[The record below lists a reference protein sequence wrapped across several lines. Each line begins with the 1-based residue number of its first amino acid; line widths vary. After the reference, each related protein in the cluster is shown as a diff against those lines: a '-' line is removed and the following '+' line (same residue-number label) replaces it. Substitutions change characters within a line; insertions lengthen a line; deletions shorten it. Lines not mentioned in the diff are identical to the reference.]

1 MVVEEP
7 RAPPPTA
14 ESLEHRLRQLATGVQ
29 TAALSVAMESLEAD
43 RNELELENMR
53 GRTLRALAEEEARQN
68 LEKEMAQSVA
78 VDELRR
84 KAASLFQNSAHT
96 GQLQQASQILRDSRP
111 DLVALP
117 PLAAAVLEAR
127 DGFSSFLEVAAE
139 NGSLDGLFVLSGTI
153 PREEESKLDLDS
165 ARIGL
170 RAFLEQASDLDVALD
185 VAFSAHGD
193 AIGAGAAP
201 PIGPYSE
208 QPRTDALK
216 ATSATIAAVRAL
228 LRSFQ
233 TRTSRACDVS
243 AAIHE
248 VENRIAERDRQAAQ
262 LEAEVNNAM
271 GQVPRLD
278 MKREQVGC
286 ELMKVDAQLEA
297 RHFFIA
303 GVGPGGG
310 RDRLALDLERVVRQK
325 RHAALDVEEIFLQS
339 FRSEVIRRGAR
350 KRLAISLTPVAL
362 RGLSAA

>member
-78 VDELRR
+78 VDELR
-84 KAASLFQNSAHT
+84 
-96 GQLQQASQILRDSRP
+96 RP

>member
-1 MVVEEP
+1 V
-7 RAPPPTA
+7 TW
-14 ESLEHRLRQLATGVQ
+14 
-29 TAALSVAMESLEAD
+29 
-43 RNELELENMR
+43 
-53 GRTLRALAEEEARQN
+53 
-68 LEKEMAQSVA
+68 
-78 VDELRR
+78 
-84 KAASLFQNSAHT
+84 
-96 GQLQQASQILRDSRP
+96 LQ
-111 DLVALP
+111 
-117 PLAAAVLEAR
+117 AR

-139 NGSLDGLFVLSGTI
+139 NGSVDDLFDLSDAKTPSIHGKGTI
-153 PREEESKLDLDS
+153 PREEESKLDLES

-185 VAFSAHGD
+185 VAFSTHGD
-193 AIGAGAAP
+193 AVGAWAAP
-201 PIGPYSE
+201 PIGPHSE

-216 ATSATIAAVRAL
+216 ATSATVAAVRAL
-228 LRSFQ
+228 LRIFQ

-262 LEAEVNNAM
+262 LESEVNNAM
-271 GQVPRLD
+271 GQVPQLD

-350 KRLAISLTPVAL
+350 KRLAISLAPVAL
-362 RGLSAA
+362 RGLRSA